1 MSQRKHAGEKI
12 YKMAEECKSA
22 SACPPVSSSSQ
33 LSDPD
38 DNNSEFSRFSTARGG
53 PSTSS
58 SFPTSLVSSSAA
70 PALPPQT
77 WQPMETS
84 TTQDLH
90 RPHASPDWWSE
101 ASQKTTQCL
110 DVASELFAEH
120 RRLGLGLAALLMCL
134 GIWLNVNGNAN
145 GGFTGGGASIAPE
158 GAGLWGRQGQEGDLP
173 SPLRRL
179 IQETRARA
187 LGAEDHQMGST
198 GASAP
203 ALQPLPTQREFP
215 TMTDHLLLVT
225 EAWHPQAGLLR
236 ADDLIAWWELLRDVP
251 AVGFFNSGPEAGASQ
266 GHRHL
271 QAIPVDAL
279 SLPSLPPIRPTLPV
293 PMDVLIGPHLA
304 SLPPHSALSTSQVL
318 SLPFRHRIAP
328 LPPSPTP
335 AELQRV
341 YRRLLEE
348 IGVVE
353 MGQEVEGGPGV
364 EEETKAHNLVMTKEW
379 LLAVPRSQAKY
390 AGVDVNGMAFLGCLL
405 SGGAET
411 TQTIK
416 RFGPFNIL
424 KAVVPP

>member
-1 MSQRKHAGEKI
+1 
-12 YKMAEECKSA
+12 
-22 SACPPVSSSSQ
+22 
-33 LSDPD
+33 
-38 DNNSEFSRFSTARGG
+38 
-53 PSTSS
+53 
-58 SFPTSLVSSSAA
+58 
-70 PALPPQT
+70 
-77 WQPMETS
+77 METS

-203 ALQPLPTQREFP
+203 ALQPLPTQREVVREGRVGFLVSEVTTEAVEEKKALLARSPGGADPFGEGERESLLTVCKRGPAHVLMLNKFP

-236 ADDLIAWWELLRDVP
+236 ADDLIAWWDLLRDVP